1 MKRLYQIWPIVE
13 DRYFLF
19 IKTPHSIFKTVPL
32 RTILLTGMEGLL
44 IFTTLQD
51 RLCLHKAISPL
62 IQQ

>member
-19 IKTPHSIFKTVPL
+19 IKTPLSILKTVRL
-32 RTILLTGMEGLL
+32 RIIQLTGMEGLL
-44 IFTTLQD
+44 IFITLQD
-51 RLCLHKAISPL
+51 KLCLHKAISPP